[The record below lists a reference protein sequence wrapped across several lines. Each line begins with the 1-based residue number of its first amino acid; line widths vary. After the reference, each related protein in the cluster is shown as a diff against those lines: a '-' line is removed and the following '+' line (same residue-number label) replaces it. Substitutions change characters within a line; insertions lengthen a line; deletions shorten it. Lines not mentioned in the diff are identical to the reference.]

1 MNNSSQV
8 VKKDSLVQTRATL
21 KWEDQGIIHRDSHYI
36 PKLNIWCDQLPR
48 GLEQKLMDSRIGDC
62 ISLKFPA
69 EILIPSHESHKM
81 FTLKRSQYLPK
92 SGYQDEEPQ
101 PGRFYPMG
109 NLRGISGIFRSDVRP
124 FLVRELDKESIKI
137 DCNHP
142 LARKALKLELRIEAI
157 ESIFQERG
165 GECIDL
171 ASHLSNGGSGMHT
184 GQVKFG
190 TESYIEQP
198 YYREDENNDSGFYK
212 TERLQSHLDEVARN
226 EIAKLYHML
235 LQPG

>member
-1 MNNSSQV
+1 MKNSSQV
-8 VKKDSLVQTRATL
+8 VKKDSLVQTGEIL
-21 KWEDQGIIHRDSHYI
+21 NWEDLGIIHSDSPSI

-48 GLEQKLMDSRIGDC
+48 RLEQKLIDSRIGDC

-92 SGYQDEEPQ
+92 SGYQDGESQ

-109 NLRGISGIFRSDVRP
+109 NIRGISGIFRSDARS

-137 DCNHP
+137 DSNHP

-157 ESIFQERG
+157 E
-165 GECIDL
+165 
-171 ASHLSNGGSGMHT
+171 
-184 GQVKFG
+184 
-190 TESYIEQP
+190 
-198 YYREDENNDSGFYK
+198 
-212 TERLQSHLDEVARN
+212 
-226 EIAKLYHML
+226 
-235 LQPG
+235 